1 MIYKLKELSTIKR
14 GSSPRPIND
23 YISKS
28 GYPWLKISDFSIN
41 DKVVDSTKEFIKE
54 EGLKNTRYVKKGTLI
69 VTNSATPGI
78 PIFLGKNMC
87 LHDGFL
93 YFEELSTMLD
103 KEYLYYFILCNRRK
117 LVGLGNGSV
126 FINLKKEILEN
137 YEIDLPSIELQRK
150 IARYLSLLDDKI
162 QQNNKINDNLSNYSS
177 TESTSI
183 SPDISFGKSESRNE
197 DNAFISF
204 SNCLISSII
213 GKANALNLIMS
224 SS

>member
-1 MIYKLKELSTIKR
+1 MIYKLRELSTIKR

-28 GYPWLKISDFSIN
+28 GYPWLKISDFSLN
-41 DKVVDSTKEFIKE
+41 DKVVNSTKEFIKE
-54 EGLKNTRYVKKGTLI
+54 DGLKNTRYVKKGTLI

-78 PIFLGKNMC
+78 PIFLGKDMC

-103 KEYLYYFILCNRRK
+103 KEYLYYFILCNRKR
-117 LVGLGNGSV
+117 LIGLGNGSV

-150 IARYLSLLDDKI
+150 IVSIIKPIDDKMSL
-162 QQNNKINDNLSNYSS
+162 NKEINDNLSIYRLNESKFSS
-177 TESTSI
+177 PLINLGKILSRIDDKIVFCSSFLPIKSNNGLTS
-183 SPDISFGKSESRNE
+183 SL
-197 DNAFISF
+197 
-204 SNCLISSII
+204 NCLI
-213 GKANALNLIMS
+213 A
-224 SS
+224 